1 MFAVF
6 MLLIVF
12 PFLAYQTMP
21 KYILQRDLY
30 EVGECP
36 SKTYSWAAFILA
48 QIIVELPCSLAAVLT
63 FFPFYYLI
71 GMNQNVV
78 PTNAVT
84 ERGGLM
90 FLLVWS
96 FLMHC
101 STFTT
106 MIVAAAATAEVGAI
120 LALLLFVICLIFCG

>member
-1 MFAVF
+1 

-21 KYILQRDLY
+21 NYILQRDLY
-30 EVGECP
+30 EVRECP

-48 QIIVELPCSLAAVLT
+48 QVIVELPWNTVAALLT

-71 GMNQNVV
+71 GMNQN
-78 PTNAVT
+78 AVAT
-84 ERGGLM
+84 DAVAERGGLF
-90 FLLVWS
+90 FLLVWA

-106 MIVAAAATAEVGAI
+106 MIVAAAATAEIGAI
-120 LALLLFVICLIFCG
+120 LALLLFCFSLIFCG